1 MVITQ
6 GFFTFHCN
14 CFLWE
19 KLTKC
24 IMKLKGGFIVVKIP
38 YLTGFE
44 ANLKTRHISDK
55 AHTEY
60 MNSLNDFFNYTIQH
74 NNDYKISEDIKDVH
88 EMDVRL
94 FKNFML
100 DNLQLSPSTINKV
113 ISNLNVYFKY
123 LFSTKKTPEI
133 PTLNINSVTVPKQ
146 SDFPVEVF
154 LKLPEYLKTDLSIY
168 TRLLILIIAK
178 GFNYKEA
185 MQADFYKKFN
195 QLSFDKDELQ
205 FLNLYKAYIEPYR
218 SYWNNDN
225 LFLSRN
231 RGANTPLLTV
241 PAIHRD
247 LKKDS
252 ESTGLDLSPKKLYT
266 TFILLALSTKELSTD
281 QQRALDALDTPSLM
295 YYRRL
300 KRETNFDI

>member
-1 MVITQ
+1 MV
-6 GFFTFHCN
+6 
-14 CFLWE
+14 
-19 KLTKC
+19 K
-24 IMKLKGGFIVVKIP
+24 VP
-38 YLTGFE
+38 YLPGFE
-44 ANLKTRHISDK
+44 AYLKTRHISDK

-60 MNSLNDFFNYTIQH
+60 MNSLNDFFSYTIQH
-74 NNDYKISEDIKDVH
+74 NTDYKISEDIKDVH

-100 DNLQLSPSTINKV
+100 SNLQLSPSTINKV
-113 ISNLNVYFKY
+113 LSNLNVYFKY
-123 LFSTKKTPEI
+123 LFSVKKTPEI

-146 SDFPVEVF
+146 ADFPVEVF
-154 LKLPEYLKTDLSIY
+154 LKLSEYLKADLSIY

-185 MQADFYKKFN
+185 LQAGFYQKFN
-195 QLSFDKDELQ
+195 QLDFDTDEQQ
-205 FLNLYKAYIEPYR
+205 FLSLYKTYIEPYR
-218 SYWNNDN
+218 NYWNNDN

-247 LKKDS
+247 LKRDS
-252 ESTGLDLSPKKLYT
+252 ETTGLDLSPKKLYT

>member
-1 MVITQ
+1 M
-6 GFFTFHCN
+6 
-14 CFLWE
+14 
-19 KLTKC
+19 
-24 IMKLKGGFIVVKIP
+24 VKIP

-44 ANLKTRHISDK
+44 AYLKTRKISDK

-60 MNSLNDFFNYTIQH
+60 MNSLTDFFNYTIQH
-74 NNDYKISEDIKDVH
+74 NPDYKITEDIKDVH

-100 DNLQLSPSTINKV
+100 EDLKLSASTINKV

-123 LFSTKKTPEI
+123 LFSAKKTPEI

-146 SDFPVEVF
+146 SDFPVKVF
-154 LKLPEYLKTDLSIY
+154 LKLPYYLQADLSVY
-168 TRLLILIIAK
+168 TRLLILIVAK

-185 MQADFYKKFN
+185 MQAGFYQKFN
-195 QLSFDKDELQ
+195 QLNFDEDETK
-205 FLNLYKAYIEPYR
+205 FLNIYRNYIEPYKT
-218 SYWNNDN
+218 YWNNDN

-231 RGANTPLLTV
+231 RGANSPLLTV

-247 LKKDS
+247 LKRDS
-252 ESTGLDLSPKKLYT
+252 ETTKLDLSPKKLYT
-266 TFILLALSTKELSTD
+266 TFILLALSTKELSKD

>member
-1 MVITQ
+1 M
-6 GFFTFHCN
+6 
-14 CFLWE
+14 
-19 KLTKC
+19 
-24 IMKLKGGFIVVKIP
+24 VKIP
-38 YLTGFE
+38 YLSGFE
-44 ANLKTRHISDK
+44 AYLKTRQISPK

-60 MNSLNDFFNYTIQH
+60 MNSLTDFFNYTIQH
-74 NNDYKISEDIKDVH
+74 NNDYKITEDIKDVH

-123 LFSTKKTPEI
+123 LFSVKKTPEI
-133 PTLNINSVTVPKQ
+133 PTLNINSVAVPKQ

-154 LKLPEYLKTDLSIY
+154 LRLPEYLKSDLSIY

-178 GFNYKEA
+178 GFNYKDA
-185 MQADFYKKFN
+185 MAADFYKKFN
-195 QLSFDKDELQ
+195 LITFDKDEQQ
-205 FLNLYKAYIEPYR
+205 FLNLYQTYIEPYR
-218 SYWNNDN
+218 NYWQNDN

-241 PAIHRD
+241 TAIHRD
-247 LKKDS
+247 LKRDS
-252 ESTGLDLSPKKLYT
+252 EATKLDLAPKKLYT
-266 TFILLALSTKELSTD
+266 TFILLALSTRELSDD

>member
-1 MVITQ
+1 M
-6 GFFTFHCN
+6 
-14 CFLWE
+14 
-19 KLTKC
+19 
-24 IMKLKGGFIVVKIP
+24 VKIP
-38 YLTGFE
+38 YLAGFD
-44 ANLKTRHISDK
+44 AYLKTRHISPK

-60 MNSLNDFFNYTIQH
+60 MNSLNDFFTYTIQH
-74 NNDYKISEDIKDVH
+74 NTDYKISEDIKDVH

-123 LFSTKKTPEI
+123 LFGVKKTPEI

-146 SDFPVEVF
+146 SDFPTAVF
-154 LKLPEYLKTDLSIY
+154 LKLPYYLQADLSVY
-168 TRLLILIIAK
+168 TRLLILIISK

-185 MQADFYKKFN
+185 LMPDFYKKFN
-195 QLSFDKDELQ
+195 QLAFNDDEEK
-205 FLNLYKAYIEPYR
+205 FLKLYQDYIEPYR
-218 SYWNNDN
+218 TYWDNNN

-231 RGANTPLLTV
+231 KGANTPILTV
-241 PAIHRD
+241 PALHRD
-247 LKKDS
+247 LKRDS
-252 ESTGLDLSPKKLYT
+252 DTTNLDLAPKKLYT
-266 TFILLALSTKELSTD
+266 TFILLALSTNSLSDD
-281 QQRALDALDTPSLM
+281 QQRALDALDTASVL

>member
-1 MVITQ
+1 M
-6 GFFTFHCN
+6 
-14 CFLWE
+14 
-19 KLTKC
+19 
-24 IMKLKGGFIVVKIP
+24 VKIP

-44 ANLKTRHISDK
+44 AHLKTRHISEK

-60 MNSLNDFFNYTIQH
+60 LNSLTDFFNYTIQH
-74 NNDYKISEDIKDVH
+74 NLDYKISEDIKEIH
-88 EMDVRL
+88 EADVRH
-94 FKNFML
+94 FKDFML
-100 DNLQLSPSTINKV
+100 DNLKLSASTINKV
-113 ISNLNVYFKY
+113 LSNLNVYFKY
-123 LFSTKKTPEI
+123 LFSVKKTPEI

-154 LKLPEYLKTDLSIY
+154 LKLDDYLQADLSIY

-185 MQADFYKKFN
+185 MAEGFYRKFQQIDFN
-195 QLSFDKDELQ
+195 QTEQQ
-205 FLNLYKAYIEPYR
+205 FLNLYQNFIEPYR
-218 SYWNNDN
+218 SFWNNDN

-231 RGANTPLLTV
+231 RGANSPLLTV

-247 LKKDS
+247 LKRDS
-252 ESTGLDLSPKKLYT
+252 EITKLDLAPKKLYT
-266 TFILLALSTKELSTD
+266 TFILLALSTNSLTTD

-300 KRETNFDI
+300 KRETNFKV

>member
-1 MVITQ
+1 M
-6 GFFTFHCN
+6 
-14 CFLWE
+14 
-19 KLTKC
+19 
-24 IMKLKGGFIVVKIP
+24 VKIP
-38 YLTGFE
+38 YLTGFD
-44 ANLKTRHISDK
+44 AYLKTRHISPK

-60 MNSLNDFFNYTIQH
+60 MNSLTDFFNYTIQH
-74 NNDYKISEDIKDVH
+74 NNDYKITEDIKDVH

-94 FKNFML
+94 FKDFMIE
-100 DNLQLSPSTINKV
+100 NLQLSASTINKV

-123 LFSTKKTPEI
+123 LFSVKKTPEI

-146 SDFPVEVF
+146 SDFPVAVF
-154 LKLPEYLKTDLSIY
+154 LKLPEYLKSDLSIY

-185 MQADFYKKFN
+185 MAPDFYQKFN
-195 QLSFDKDELQ
+195 QMQFDEDEEQ
-205 FLNLYKAYIEPYR
+205 FLNLYKTYIEPYR
-218 SYWNNDN
+218 TYWNNDN

-247 LKKDS
+247 LKRDS
-252 ESTGLDLSPKKLYT
+252 EATNLDLAPKKLYT
-266 TFILLALSTKELSTD
+266 TFILLALSTHDLSED

>member
-1 MVITQ
+1 M
-6 GFFTFHCN
+6 
-14 CFLWE
+14 
-19 KLTKC
+19 
-24 IMKLKGGFIVVKIP
+24 VKIP

-44 ANLKTRHISDK
+44 AYLKTRKISDK

-60 MNSLNDFFNYTIQH
+60 MNSLTDFFNYTIQH
-74 NNDYKISEDIKDVH
+74 NPDYKITEDIKDVH

-100 DNLQLSPSTINKV
+100 EELQLSASTINKV

-123 LFSTKKTPEI
+123 LFSAKKTPEI

-154 LKLPEYLKTDLSIY
+154 LKLPYYLQADLSVY
-168 TRLLILIIAK
+168 TRLLILIVAK

-185 MQADFYKKFN
+185 MQAGFYQKFN
-195 QLSFDKDELQ
+195 QLDFDEDETK
-205 FLNLYKAYIEPYR
+205 FLNLYRNYIEPYKT
-218 SYWNNDN
+218 YWDNDN

-231 RGANTPLLTV
+231 RGANSPLLTV

-247 LKKDS
+247 LKRDS
-252 ESTGLDLSPKKLYT
+252 EATKLDLSPKKALYDFYPTSFEYERTEYRPT
-266 TFILLALSTKELSTD
+266 TSFGCSRHSFFDVLSSFKTRDK
-281 QQRALDALDTPSLM
+281 
-295 YYRRL
+295 
-300 KRETNFDI
+300 F

>member
-1 MVITQ
+1 M
-6 GFFTFHCN
+6 
-14 CFLWE
+14 
-19 KLTKC
+19 
-24 IMKLKGGFIVVKIP
+24 VKIP
-38 YLTGFE
+38 YLSGFE
-44 ANLKTRHISDK
+44 AYLKTRQISPK

-60 MNSLNDFFNYTIQH
+60 MNSLNDFFTYTIQH

-123 LFSTKKTPEI
+123 LFGVKKSPEI
-133 PTLNINSVTVPKQ
+133 PTLNINSVTVAKQ
-146 SDFPVEVF
+146 SDFPTVVF
-154 LKLPEYLKTDLSIY
+154 LKLPDYLAAPLSIY
-168 TRLLILIIAK
+168 TRLLILIISK
-178 GFNYKEA
+178 GFNYKDALEPN
-185 MQADFYKKFN
+185 FYQKFE
-195 QLSFDKDELQ
+195 QMKFDDAEER
-205 FLNLYKAYIEPYR
+205 FLNLYKAYVEPYR

-241 PAIHRD
+241 SALHRD
-247 LKKDS
+247 LKRDS
-252 ESTGLDLSPKKLYT
+252 DTTKLDLAPKKLYT
-266 TFILLALSTKELSTD
+266 TFILLALSTRNLSDD
-281 QQRALDALDTPSLM
+281 QQNALDALDTPSLM

>member
-1 MVITQ
+1 M
-6 GFFTFHCN
+6 
-14 CFLWE
+14 
-19 KLTKC
+19 
-24 IMKLKGGFIVVKIP
+24 VKIP

-44 ANLKTRHISDK
+44 AYLKTRKISDK

-60 MNSLNDFFNYTIQH
+60 MNSLTDFFNYTIQ
-74 NNDYKISEDIKDVH
+74 NNPDYKITEDIKDVH

-100 DNLQLSPSTINKV
+100 EDLKLSASTINKV

-123 LFSTKKTPEI
+123 LFSAKKTPEI

-154 LKLPEYLKTDLSIY
+154 LKLPYYLQADLSVY
-168 TRLLILIIAK
+168 TRLLILIVAK

-185 MQADFYKKFN
+185 MQSGFYQKFN
-195 QLSFDKDELQ
+195 QLDFDEDETK
-205 FLNLYKAYIEPYR
+205 FLNIYRNYIESYKT
-218 SYWNNDN
+218 YWNNDN

-231 RGANTPLLTV
+231 RGANSPLLTV

-247 LKKDS
+247 LKRDS
-252 ESTGLDLSPKKLYT
+252 ETTKLDLSPKKLYT
-266 TFILLALSTKELSTD
+266 TFILLALSTKELSKD
-281 QQRALDALDTPSLM
+281 QKRALDALDTPSLM

>member
-1 MVITQ
+1 M
-6 GFFTFHCN
+6 
-14 CFLWE
+14 
-19 KLTKC
+19 
-24 IMKLKGGFIVVKIP
+24 VKIP
-38 YLTGFE
+38 YLSGFE
-44 ANLKTRHISDK
+44 AYLKTRNISPK

-60 MNSLNDFFNYTIQH
+60 MNSLTDFFTYTIQH

-100 DNLQLSPSTINKV
+100 EDLQLSASTINKV

-123 LFSTKKTPEI
+123 LFGVKKTPEI

-146 SDFPVEVF
+146 TDFPTVVF
-154 LKLPEYLKTDLSIY
+154 LKLSDYLQMDLSIY
-168 TRLLILIIAK
+168 TRLLILIISK

-185 MQADFYKKFN
+185 LEPNFYQKFQ
-195 QLSFDKDELQ
+195 QLTFDATEQQ
-205 FLNLYKAYIEPYR
+205 FLSQYRDYIAPFKTF
-218 SYWNNDN
+218 WDNDN

-241 PAIHRD
+241 SALHRD
-247 LKKDS
+247 LKRDS
-252 ESTGLDLSPKKLYT
+252 ETTKLDLAPKKLYT
-266 TFILLALSTKELSTD
+266 TFILLALSTKELSKD

-300 KRETNFDI
+300 KRETNYDI

>member
-1 MVITQ
+1 
-6 GFFTFHCN
+6 
-14 CFLWE
+14 
-19 KLTKC
+19 
-24 IMKLKGGFIVVKIP
+24 MKLKGGFIMVKIP

-218 SYWNNDN
+218 SYWNNNN

>member
-1 MVITQ
+1 M
-6 GFFTFHCN
+6 
-14 CFLWE
+14 
-19 KLTKC
+19 
-24 IMKLKGGFIVVKIP
+24 VKIP
-38 YLTGFE
+38 YLDGFE
-44 ANLKTRHISDK
+44 AYLKTRHISPK

-60 MNSLNDFFNYTIQH
+60 LNSLNDFFTYTIQH

-123 LFSTKKTPEI
+123 LFSVKKTPEI

-146 SDFPVEVF
+146 SDFPTVVF
-154 LKLPEYLKTDLSIY
+154 LKLPEYLKSDLSIY
-168 TRLLILIIAK
+168 TRLLILVISK

-185 MQADFYKKFN
+185 LEADFYKKFN
-195 QLSFDKDELQ
+195 QLNFDADEKQ
-205 FLNLYKAYIEPYR
+205 FLSLYKTYVEPYR
-218 SYWNNDN
+218 THWNNDN

-241 PAIHRD
+241 SALHRD
-247 LKKDS
+247 LKRDS
-252 ESTGLDLSPKKLYT
+252 ESTQLDLAPKKLYT
-266 TFILLALSTKELSTD
+266 TFILLALSTRELSSD

-300 KRETNFDI
+300 KRETDFDI